1 MICSKEKILV
11 HALYNS
17 KLYVWAQMCLKEKSK
32 ICSGILVLIMFTVK
46 NVFLC
51 EVN

>member
-32 ICSGILVLIMFTVK
+32 ISSGILVLIMFTVK
-46 NVFLC
+46 NACVFS
-51 EVN
+51 V